1 MFYLYLLI
9 GTGSWLFLY
18 WIVYRLGLYIM
29 NRLHKSSLKRWGA
42 DLDDYE
48 YNKTKFKL
56 YVHMYFIGI
65 PILFWIG
72 FIIYFNS

>member
-1 MFYLYLLI
+1 MFYVYLLI
-9 GTGSWLFLY
+9 GTVSWLFLY
-18 WIVYRLGLYIM
+18 GIVYRLGLYIM
-29 NRLHKSSLKRWGA
+29 NSLHKSSLKRWGT

-48 YNKTKFKL
+48 YSKTKFKL
-56 YVHMYFIGI
+56 YVHLYFIGI